1 MECKTVAVESKDSDS
16 GYMIINEED
25 YDPKVHT
32 LIEIPEAPAPA
43 EPAPAAEGEVPGPA
57 PEGDG
62 LEDLKVSD
70 LRASVKATGIKL
82 ADIKGSGEGG
92 NVIKNDLVSALR
104 AHAEAPVE

>member
-1 MECKTVAVESKDSDS
+1 MELKTVAVEHED
-16 GYMIINEED
+16 GYMVINEED
-25 YDPKVHT
+25 YDPKIHT
-32 LIEIPEAPAPA
+32 LTEIPEAPAPA

-57 PEGDG
+57 LEGDG

-70 LRASVKATGIKL
+70 LRASVKAAGIKL

-92 NVIKNDLVSALR
+92 NVIKADLVTALR